1 MKNRNGGQRRAARS
15 SATAAVPVAA
25 AKPTIDY
32 PTESETLPREGYTIR
47 VAAPGARM
55 VRVAINQG
63 EWRDC
68 RPSVGYWWYDWS
80 GYADGE
86 HEIVACADFDD
97 GRELVSAPAHCQASV
112 SS

>member
-1 MKNRNGGQRRAARS
+1 MKNRNGGARRAAHGA
-15 SATAAVPVAA
+15 ATAAPVAA
-25 AKPTIDY
+25 PKPTIDY
-32 PTESETLPREGYTIR
+32 PTESETLPAAGYTIR

-63 EWRDC
+63 DWRDC

-86 HEIVACADFDD
+86 HELVACAEYDD
-97 GRELVSAPAHCQASV
+97 GREIVSAPAHCQAV
-112 SS
+112 ASS